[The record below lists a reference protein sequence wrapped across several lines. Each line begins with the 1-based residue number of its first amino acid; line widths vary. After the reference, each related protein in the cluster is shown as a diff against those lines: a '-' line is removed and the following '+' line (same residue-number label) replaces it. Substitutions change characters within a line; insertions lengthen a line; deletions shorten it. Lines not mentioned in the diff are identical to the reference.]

1 MAGEIELSWSPEA
14 LEQLESIFEYIAKRD
29 LEAAKRLVQQLD
41 ELAEG
46 IVFTP
51 EIGRVVPE
59 YGQPDL
65 RERIHGKRHKRYR
78 LIYRVRPDE
87 IEIVAVWHTSREK
100 LPEL

>member
-14 LEQLESIFEYIAKRD
+14 LEQLESIFEYIAERD
-29 LEAAKRLVQQLD
+29 LEAAKRLVQRLD

-46 IVFTP
+46 LVFTP
-51 EIGRVVPE
+51 EIGRIVPE
-59 YGQPDL
+59 YGRPDL

-87 IEIVAVWHTSREK
+87 VEIVAVWHTSREK
-100 LPEL
+100 LPDL

>member
-14 LEQLESIFEYIAKRD
+14 LEQLEFIFKYVAERD
-29 LEAAKRLVQQLD
+29 PEAAARLIQRLD

-51 EIGRVVPE
+51 EIGRMVPE
-59 YGQPDL
+59 YGRPDL
-65 RERIHGKRHKRYR
+65 RERIHGQRHKRYR
-78 LIYRVRPDE
+78 LIYRVRPGE

>member
-29 LEAAKRLVQQLD
+29 LEAAKRLVKKLD
-41 ELAEG
+41 EFADGLL
-46 IVFTP
+46 ITP
-51 EIGRVVPE
+51 EIGRIVPE
-59 YGQPDL
+59 YGRPDL

-87 IEIVAVWHTSREK
+87 IEIVAVWHTASPN

>member
-87 IEIVAVWHTSREK
+87 IEIVAVWHTSGEK